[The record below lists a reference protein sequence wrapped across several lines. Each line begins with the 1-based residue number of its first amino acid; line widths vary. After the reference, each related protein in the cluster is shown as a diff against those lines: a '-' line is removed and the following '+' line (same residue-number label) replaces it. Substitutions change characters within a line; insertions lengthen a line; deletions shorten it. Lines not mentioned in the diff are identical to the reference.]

1 MSLKL
6 LMGDTFIDNV
16 VYIDAIQNNRYIG
29 PIFYIK
35 IAYCRSHKFCK
46 CLYQTL
52 SDVRIYWHYSLP

>member
-29 PIFYIK
+29 PIFYIQ
-35 IAYCRSHKFCK
+35 IA
-46 CLYQTL
+46 
-52 SDVRIYWHYSLP
+52 